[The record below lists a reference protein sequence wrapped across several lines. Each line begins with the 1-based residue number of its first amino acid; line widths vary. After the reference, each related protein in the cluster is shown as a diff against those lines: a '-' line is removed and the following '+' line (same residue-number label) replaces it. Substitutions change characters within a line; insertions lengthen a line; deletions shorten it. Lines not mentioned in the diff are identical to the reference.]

1 MWCAGWLIAAVWA
14 AVFALIPAPQPHRV
28 WGMSAGAGYLCAAV
42 AALVSSRRRGPAVS
56 VWFAAA
62 GAVVVPFVLLLLT
75 GSAQSEVGVME
86 RAGLLTVRQATP
98 YLADPGSVVE
108 VTPYLPGMAVFG
120 LPRAVLGGDGL
131 AARLLGDARIWCAAA
146 FLGCLRAAGRAA
158 ESGTYGRRDAAR
170 GPMSTCALGAFV
182 ASPVVALP
190 LCVSGIDL
198 PLTGLLVL
206 ALVYAARRRPVATGL
221 ALAAVCSLKW
231 TAWPAV
237 AVAVALLAQRG
248 GWRAAARGTAVA
260 VGGTALLV
268 LPAVLLSP
276 GPLVEQV
283 FMFPT
288 GRGPWETP
296 AASPLPGR
304 LLADLGPAGWYAAVA
319 LLLSAG
325 LAVAV
330 SLLTRPPHDLVP
342 AADRLALGL
351 CAAFLLAPAGRFGY
365 LALPVALV
373 VLARLVNGT
382 SRSEPERATVVRGVP
397 SVPPLTAP
405 AAGSAR

>member
-1 MWCAGWLIAAVWA
+1 MAVP
-14 AVFALIPAPQPHRV
+14 L
-28 WGMSAGAGYLCAAV
+28 
-42 AALVSSRRRGPAVS
+42 
-56 VWFAAA
+56 
-62 GAVVVPFVLLLLT
+62 VLLLLT
-75 GSAQSEVGVME
+75 GSAQSEVGVVE
-86 RAGLLTVRQATP
+86 RSGLLTVRQATP

-131 AARLLGDARIWCAAA
+131 PARLLGDARIWCAAA
-146 FLGCLRAAGRAA
+146 FLGCLWAARRAAVPGA
-158 ESGTYGRRDAAR
+158 YGRRTAGR
-170 GPMSTCALGAFV
+170 GTMSTCALGAFV

-206 ALVYAARRRPVATGL
+206 ALVYAARRRPLATGVS
-221 ALAAVCSLKW
+221 LAAVCSLKW

-237 AVAVALLAQRG
+237 AVTVALLARRG
-248 GWRAAARGTAVA
+248 GWRTAARGAAVA
-260 VGGTALLV
+260 VGGTAVLV

-283 FMFPT
+283 FMFPA

-304 LLADLGPAGWYAAVA
+304 LLAGLGPAGWCAAVT

-330 SLLTRPPHDLVP
+330 SLLIRPPHDLVR

-351 CAAFLLAPAGRFGY
+351 CAAFLLAPAGRFGRRCGGGGIRRMVATTHGHEIWWARTPGARQVLRRIGDHVDAVTCLGEY
-365 LALPVALV
+365 TRRRIAPALGPRAELV
-373 VLARLVNGT
+373 RLVPGVDPAAFLP
-382 SRSEPERATVVRGVP
+382 EPGAARRIRGVK
-397 SVPPLTAP
+397 P
-405 AAGSAR
+405 AGPR